1 MGERNG
7 AQSALDSRDAVAR
20 GLIVYECCDN
30 RRSSRQPGRTSIAA
44 PAQENTEV
52 GAIALCGANRIRSL
66 ASSQE
71 IDDLVAGLVH
81 LIDSTLARCVVNYDI
96 MRLTSMIS
104 AAQIRAARGIL
115 GIPAAELA
123 AMSGVDLRTIQ
134 RFESVDGIPKS
145 RSGTL
150 ERIKDTLEAAGIVF
164 LGDPTL
170 SPGVQLKIPI
180 SKRPHKSV

>member
-1 MGERNG
+1 
-7 AQSALDSRDAVAR
+7 
-20 GLIVYECCDN
+20 
-30 RRSSRQPGRTSIAA
+30 
-44 PAQENTEV
+44 
-52 GAIALCGANRIRSL
+52 
-66 ASSQE
+66 
-71 IDDLVAGLVH
+71 
-81 LIDSTLARCVVNYDI
+81 
-96 MRLTSMIS
+96 MIS